1 MKTIVRRIMVSLASA
16 GILLTAAC
24 STGSGE
30 GATEP
35 ATPTLAAPSDVGS
48 FTVVTT
54 PTPETTSACGGGA
67 GTAPPG
73 PSSTSITLHRDT
85 STTSAPTLTSPQPN
99 QPGPSGTAVTVAST
113 GPAVSTAVAPSSPA
127 PGSPASKGA
136 AGPSTTRAVPA
147 EPTDP
152 VGRLAVSSN
161 PLTVKPTAA
170 VATTPKVAP
179 ERNPKVNPAAAL
191 LPGASPSIVAG
202 AFAQAWF
209 HLDTTG
215 SGPAWPTL
223 VAPYATSA
231 LAQKLPGYDRTA
243 GLPAG
248 ISTATV
254 TLIAQRDQPAMT
266 ATSVPL
272 VIQAD
277 VVTVS
282 PAGRLQDERKAALLN
297 VLMIKTKTGWR
308 VDQILGQA
316 S

>member
-1 MKTIVRRIMVSLASA
+1 MKTSVRRIMVSLAAA

-35 ATPTLAAPSDVGS
+35 ATPTLAATSDVGS

-54 PTPETTSACGGGA
+54 PTPESTSARGAGA
-67 GTAPPG
+67 GTAPTG
-73 PSSTSITLHRDT
+73 PSSTSITLRRGTPTT
-85 STTSAPTLTSPQPN
+85 STPHLTSPQPD
-99 QPGPSGTAVTVAST
+99 QPSPA
-113 GPAVSTAVAPSSPA
+113 GPAGPVASTAVAPSSPA
-127 PGSPASKGA
+127 PGSPASKVA
-136 AGPSTTRAVPA
+136 AGPSTTRATPA

-152 VGRLAVSSN
+152 VSRLAVSSN

-170 VATTPKVAP
+170 VATTPKIAP
-179 ERNPKVNPAAAL
+179 ERNPKINPAAAL
-191 LPGASPSIVAG
+191 LPGASPSIVAA
-202 AFAQAWF
+202 AFAQAWL

-223 VAPYATSA
+223 VAPYTTPT
-231 LAQKLPGYDRTA
+231 LAQKLPSYDRTA

-254 TLIAQRDQPAMT
+254 TLIAQRDQPALT

>member
-1 MKTIVRRIMVSLASA
+1 VKTIVRRIMVSLAAA

-30 GATEP
+30 DRTEP
-35 ATPTLAAPSDVGS
+35 ATPTLAATPSLGS

-54 PTPETTSACGGGA
+54 PTPESTSAFGAGA
-67 GTAPPG
+67 GTAPTG
-73 PSSTSITLHRDT
+73 PSSTSMTLRRDT
-85 STTSAPTLTSPQPN
+85 PTTSAPALTSTQPD
-99 QPGPSGTAVTVAST
+99 QPGPA
-113 GPAVSTAVAPSSPA
+113 GPAGPVVSTAVAPSSPA
-127 PGSPASKGA
+127 LSGPASKVA
-136 AGPSTTRAVPA
+136 AGPSTTRATPA

-152 VGRLAVSSN
+152 VSRLAVSSN

-170 VATTPKVAP
+170 VATTPKIAP
-179 ERNPKVNPAAAL
+179 ERNPKINPAAAL
-191 LPGASPSIVAG
+191 LPGASPSTVAG

-223 VAPYATSA
+223 VAPYATPA

-254 TLIAQRDQPAMT
+254 TLIAQRDQPALT

>member
-1 MKTIVRRIMVSLASA
+1 MKTIFRRIMVSLASA

-24 STGSGE
+24 STAPGE
-30 GATEP
+30 GGTEP
-35 ATPTLAAPSDVGS
+35 ATPTLAAPPDIGS

-54 PTPETTSACGGGA
+54 PTPESTSANGTSTGA
-67 GTAPPG
+67 APTG
-73 PSSTSITLHRDT
+73 PSSTSITLRRDT
-85 STTSAPTLTSPQPN
+85 PTTSALTLTSPQPG
-99 QPGPSGTAVTVAST
+99 QSGQAGSTATVAST
-113 GPAVSTAVAPSSPA
+113 GLALGGSAPS
-127 PGSPASKGA
+127 GPASKAGT
-136 AGPSTTRAVPA
+136 GPSPTRGTTA

-152 VGRLAVSSN
+152 VSRLSVSSN
-161 PLTVKPTAA
+161 PLSVKPTAA
-170 VATTPKVAP
+170 VATTPKIAP
-179 ERNPKVNPAAAL
+179 EHNPKVNPAAAL
-191 LPGASPSIVAG
+191 LPGASPSTVAG

-223 VAPYATSA
+223 IAPYATPA

-254 TLIAQRDQPAMT
+254 TLIAQRDQPALT

-277 VVTVS
+277 VVKVS